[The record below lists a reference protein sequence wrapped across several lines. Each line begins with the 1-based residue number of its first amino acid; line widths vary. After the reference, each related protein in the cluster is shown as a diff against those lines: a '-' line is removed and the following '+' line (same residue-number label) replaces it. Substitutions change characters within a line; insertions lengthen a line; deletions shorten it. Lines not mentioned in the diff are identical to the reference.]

1 VLSRQ
6 AIFVYLSA
14 TLVLVAVAGGASAG
28 PLHRFHGTHHAPFI
42 SVRAFKRHW
51 DRRDRHVV
59 LVDVRGAADRA
70 KEHIPRDIWV
80 PLGDAPRSG
89 WRFLERYRRKLIV
102 LYCDCTWAEAA
113 EESAV
118 LEGHGFSDRRLRVLH
133 EGIPGWIKAG
143 YPTVPGGDVCA
154 RHHWPRACRGA

>member
-1 VLSRQ
+1 
-6 AIFVYLSA
+6 
-14 TLVLVAVAGGASAG
+14 
-28 PLHRFHGTHHAPFI
+28 
-42 SVRAFKRHW
+42 VRAFKRHW

-80 PLGDAPRSG
+80 PLADAPRSG

-102 LYCDCTWAEAA
+102 LYCDCPWAEAA